1 VGESDRVTAK
11 TGNAGLDA
19 VRVLAAAMVVLCH
32 VGYYIPSVAAQP
44 WIEHL
49 IGLRQGVMLFFVLSG
64 YLLYRPF
71 VRSTVDLRGYAIRRA
86 ARILPAYV
94 LALIGISLLT
104 GERNFLDHPLEYL
117 LFLQLYDPSN
127 WQGFLGVGWSLCV
140 EVVFYLTLP
149 LLALLIAGRLRNLM
163 AFGGLLFLIAA
174 TSVLFVDPRWG
185 ESLPPGVLWC
195 FFPGMA
201 VAIIETRARWL
212 ASPLVLLLGLATLIW
227 ADVIDPSAW
236 VVLDV
241 RTAIAAFLL
250 VSWAVE
256 RRPMLG
262 SAAPV
267 IAAAAAISYAV
278 YLWHVDLI
286 RTLGWPGVPAAV
298 AVAVVSYVV
307 LERPFLLAAAGR
319 TGPLSRLS
327 RQPLSLPRATSSP
340 GPDAQMA
347 GGLAHEGDP
356 GV

>member
-1 VGESDRVTAK
+1 
-11 TGNAGLDA
+11 
-19 VRVLAAAMVVLCH
+19 MVVLCH

-71 VRSTVDLRGYAIRRA
+71 VRSTVDLGGYAIRRA
-86 ARILPAYV
+86 ARILPAYI

-104 GERNFLDHPLEYL
+104 GERSFLDHPFTYL
-117 LFLQLYDPSN
+117 LFLQLYDLSN

-140 EVVFYLTLP
+140 EVVFYVSLP
-149 LLALLIAGRLRNLM
+149 LLALLIAGRLRNLL
-163 AFGGLLFLIAA
+163 AFGALLFLVAA

-212 ASPLVLLLGLATLIW
+212 ASPLILLLGSALLLW

-241 RTAIAAFLL
+241 RTAIGAFLL
-250 VSWAVE
+250 VGWAVE
-256 RRPMLG
+256 RQPTLG
-262 SAAPV
+262 SAAPLV
-267 IAAAAAISYAV
+267 AAGAAISYAV

-286 RTLGWPGVPAAV
+286 KTLGWPGVPATV
-298 AVAVVSYVV
+298 AVAVVSYLV
-307 LERPFLLAAAGR
+307 LERPVLLAAAGR
-319 TGPLSRLS
+319 SVSPLGISGRRISIPAASRIGS
-327 RQPLSLPRATSSP
+327 DPQDGRSSS
-340 GPDAQMA
+340 
-347 GGLAHEGDP
+347 
-356 GV
+356 